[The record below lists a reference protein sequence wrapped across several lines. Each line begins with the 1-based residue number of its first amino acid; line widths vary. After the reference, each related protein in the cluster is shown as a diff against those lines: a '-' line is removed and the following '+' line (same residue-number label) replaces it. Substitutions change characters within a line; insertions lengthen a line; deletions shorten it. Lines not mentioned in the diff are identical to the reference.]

1 MSHAAQE
8 PVANRTIER
17 PKSAARRMVAI
28 RAGSRCGAA
37 KQAQTPACIETF
49 FRQDALSNRATEPQV
64 KPLIRWAGSKR
75 PQVPRLREF
84 WSDSHTV
91 YVEPFAGS
99 ACLFFAIEPSAGVL
113 GDTNLELIEF
123 YRIIRDEP
131 ERLCRRLYRI
141 RRDAATYKKWRSI
154 DPRSLDR
161 ETRALRFIYL
171 NRNCFNGI
179 YRTNLEGK
187 FNVPM
192 GKDQGI
198 YFTKAELM
206 DCSEL
211 LRRVMLVA
219 GDFTKTLAHVRR
231 GNFVYLDPP
240 YAVNSRRIFREY
252 GKHSFDTADIPRL
265 AKCLR
270 EIHETGADFLL
281 SYADCSEARSL
292 ASQWNAVRVP
302 IRRNVAG
309 FAGARKNAYELLVTN
324 LSIAGKEI

>member
-1 MSHAAQE
+1 
-8 PVANRTIER
+8 
-17 PKSAARRMVAI
+17 MVTI

-37 KQAQTPACIETF
+37 KQAQTSAHIET
-49 FRQDALSNRATEPQV
+49 LSPQAAPCNRTTERQV

-75 PQVPRLREF
+75 AQVPRLREF
-84 WSDSHTV
+84 WSNSHSV

-99 ACLFFAIEPSAGVL
+99 ACLFFAIEPSAAVL

-131 ERLCRRLYRI
+131 KRLCKRLYKI
-141 RRDAATYKKWRSI
+141 RRDAPTYKKWRSI
-154 DPRSLDR
+154 DPQSLDR

-192 GKDQGI
+192 GKDQGV
-198 YFTKAELM
+198 YFTEGELLE
-206 DCSEL
+206 CSEL

-252 GKHSFDTADIPRL
+252 GKHSFDAADIPRL
-265 AKCLR
+265 ARCLKG
-270 EIHETGADFLL
+270 IHETGADFLL
-281 SYADCSEARSL
+281 SYADCSEARAL
-292 ASQWNAVRVP
+292 ASKWNAVRVP
-302 IRRNVAG
+302 TRRNVAG
-309 FAGARKNAYELLVTN
+309 FAGARRNAYEWLISN
-324 LSIAGKEI
+324 LSIPATT